1 MLRNIASII
10 FALLLIPMTFGAL
23 LVVNVDRTLL
33 SSEFYKSTLQ
43 KGDVYRKVINNG
55 PVAVFD
61 VITQSQGVTSTAN
74 LGPFAKEDVAGVITK
89 SIPQA
94 WFEENINAAL
104 DQGLG
109 YVTGKRDNID
119 FKLSLVDIKANFS
132 YYVGKDVLTKIN
144 SMPYCTTDQLRQLQ
158 SQGNV
163 MAFLSQNCRPAGVD
177 AQAIRRFIG
186 GNNDPFAMIP
196 SKVNLEELFK
206 QNEQYFSQARGY
218 VSMFMLA
225 EKALIAVVLGVISL
239 LILINIHHKKAMG
252 IFVGV
257 PVILASVGVIGL
269 GKLIR
274 FLSGSPLQES
284 IKMPENAKN
293 LLMDITGTFANQ
305 IIRNLFITSGLVAL
319 GAIVFM
325 VVMMRVGRK
334 THPPLG

>member
-1 MLRNIASII
+1 LENSTRNSKLRPPLRNVSIS
-10 FALLLIPMTFGAL
+10 
-23 LVVNVDRTLL
+23 VVIEEN
-33 SSEFYKSTLQ
+33 
-43 KGDVYRKVINNG
+43 KGRNPNNG
-55 PVAVFD
+55 LALCRSL
-61 VITQSQGVTSTAN
+61 VIDHTSFELALESSSSFRIQKSSLFSFFFFLC
-74 LGPFAKEDVAGVITK
+74 LGAFELGATVCPIAIKYNKAFADTFWNSREMSFTK
-89 SIPQA
+89 H
-94 WFEENINAAL
+94 
-104 DQGLG
+104 
-109 YVTGKRDNID
+109 V
-119 FKLSLVDIKANFS
+119 LSLMKSWAVVCDI
-132 YYVGKDVLTKIN
+132 VRRREEDDEDVLTKIN

-293 LLMDITGTFANQ
+293 LLMDITGTF
-305 IIRNLFITSGLVAL
+305 GKD
-319 GAIVFM
+319 
-325 VVMMRVGRK
+325 GRK
-334 THPPLG
+334 ILNVDSVYVFIFFILHLLSYFQKIA